1 MSGTPEKILEHLL
14 ETIKLE
20 SNGND
25 AIGDTVKITDAC
37 FLLLKKK
44 CSDQV
49 SYFVITVLW

>member
-25 AIGDTVKITDAC
+25 ATGKRYLFSVVEKNVQTKSVT
-37 FLLLKKK
+37 L
-44 CSDQV
+44 
-49 SYFVITVLW
+49 